1 MKKLFLKIKPSSVL
15 MLLKDSQQQWYP
27 SKLARASNS
36 SYVHTVNLLIE
47 LRNKGVVSIE
57 KKGRQNFYKLT
68 EKGAHLAI
76 SLDDFAKKRDVFEQE
91 QKASSAKAEA
101 EKQAASALPAQ
112 HATQQPSAHAA
123 QQQAQKGEKPQD
135 TEKK

>member
-1 MKKLFLKIKPSSVL
+1 MKTLFLKIKPSSIL

-47 LRNKGVVSIE
+47 LRSKGAVTIE

-68 EKGAHLAI
+68 EKGAYLAL
-76 SLDDFAKKRDVFEQE
+76 SLDDFAKKCDAFEQD
-91 QKASSAKAEA
+91 QKAVSAKAEA
-101 EKQAASALPAQ
+101 EKPSASAQAAP
-112 HATQQPSAHAA
+112 HAPQPSPS
-123 QQQAQKGEKPQD
+123 QQKSEKPSEA
-135 TEKK
+135 EKK

>member
-68 EKGAHLAI
+68 EKGAHLAV
-76 SLDDFAKKRDVFEQE
+76 SLDDFAKKCDAFEQE

-101 EKQAASALPAQ
+101 EKQSAAPPAQ
-112 HATQQPSAHAA
+112 HATQQ
-123 QQQAQKGEKPQD
+123 AQKGEKAQD
-135 TEKK
+135 SEKK

>member
-1 MKKLFLKIKPSSVL
+1 MKTLFLKLKPATVL

-68 EKGAHLAI
+68 EKGAHLAL
-76 SLDDFAKKRDVFEQE
+76 SLDDFAKKCDAFELE

-101 EKQAASALPAQ
+101 EKQAASASPAQ
-112 HATQQPSAHAA
+112 HASQQPAVHSA
-123 QQQAQKGEKPQD
+123 QQPQKGEKPVD
-135 TEKK
+135 SEKK